1 MSRELAPVRVAFVE
15 PVTRSGT
22 GVHQGVTLGV
32 GDSVL
37 VAGQIVDPENN
48 GVYLVQSGAWTRRAD
63 FNAGSESATPNMLP
77 GSWLRALEGH
87 YQGSYYFA
95 NAFIPQA
102 GLSVI
107 NWYRENYGATLTGG
121 SGVVIDQANA
131 TVALRERVGVQGT
144 YTNPVVT
151 LDAHGV
157 ADDAFSGDFDP
168 SHALGLAMEWR
179 SATAVAVGP
188 GSVWIPG
195 TGAGELL
202 VVGAP
207 IVKTR
212 LVLPASSWV
221 FTYIWSNAGTPDLE
235 FSTTAPVVYHGF
247 ARHKSGDPTRRYVP
261 LGALRTD
268 ASGNIRRFWD
278 TGNLRRWLLSTDTLR
293 LLSGGSA
300 TTNTV
305 VSAAPFMPPTSRTGF
320 FRLVGAFVTAPGTA
334 FLSGAGTSDGLS
346 PQAGEGQLAVFVRID
361 ATRHTVT
368 GPVMADAAQQL
379 RYAVSDAGISASV
392 EIMGY
397 SEER

>member
-207 IVKTR
+207 IVKTG

-221 FTYIWSNAGTPDLE
+221 SRTYGPTPGRRTSNSRPPRRS
-235 FSTTAPVVYHGF
+235 STT
-247 ARHKSGDPTRRYVP
+247 
-261 LGALRTD
+261 
-268 ASGNIRRFWD
+268 
-278 TGNLRRWLLSTDTLR
+278 
-293 LLSGGSA
+293 GSPA
-300 TTNTV
+300 TSPAT
-305 VSAAPFMPPTSRTGF
+305 PP
-320 FRLVGAFVTAPGTA
+320 
-334 FLSGAGTSDGLS
+334 AGTSRWGPCGRTPPGTS
-346 PQAGEGQLAVFVRID
+346 AASGTRATSAAG
-361 ATRHTVT
+361 
-368 GPVMADAAQQL
+368 
-379 RYAVSDAGISASV
+379 S
-392 EIMGY
+392 
-397 SEER
+397 